1 MTELN
6 LLNKLSSFLLTTRNV
21 SIDDDFY
28 KCKAIYSAMDNNI
41 ADDYSD
47 EFDEVIRESNKL
59 SLRFDVTYKI
69 KDSDD
74 ILISSGTSQASFED
88 KVKNLKDNIY
98 WSSQSGNDALDN
110 EVIIEVV
117 IYKDSAINKDNVN
130 YIFDFNSFF
139 NDKNIAN
146 ELDFLFKLKEFNVN
160 KNIYFLLFDGD
171 FEFNTKSIHF
181 IKPSKHIDSND
192 SLIERG
198 SFINKRNKS
207 CHFTNDSEFKFTPC
221 DFYLLNE
228 CKVDRVKKI
237 FDRLLVVFSLVYLSD
252 YSDLNL
258 NKNEIIYKFK
268 GYRLI
273 NGAIDISNIENNS
286 EYVIFDIYSWVY
298 TDGNFIDKLGLARNI
313 ISLYIKGNDIM
324 TLPINALKSVE
335 SGYDIYLKENVK
347 QYIEIKNKISEFL
360 ISQSDKASEITKSM
374 FSSLKSSLWSIVTF
388 FVSVVLIRMVSSQ
401 SYTGIVTI
409 EILIITIVF
418 VFFSFLYLCLS
429 IKEVNEEKERLLNK
443 YDAIRNRY
451 KDLLNESDL
460 DNIIDTI
467 NLKQKDS
474 SYIEGRK
481 KDYRRTWIIFNLSVV
496 VVVLFLYFYMNHN
509 VIDSIVYFFSDFL
522 PAKISS
528 LLHNFCS
535 TQNTA

>member
-1 MTELN
+1 MIEL
-6 LLNKLSSFLLTTRNV
+6 
-21 SIDDDFY
+21 
-28 KCKAIYSAMDNNI
+28 
-41 ADDYSD
+41 
-47 EFDEVIRESNKL
+47 
-59 SLRFDVTYKI
+59 
-69 KDSDD
+69 
-74 ILISSGTSQASFED
+74 
-88 KVKNLKDNIY
+88 
-98 WSSQSGNDALDN
+98 
-110 EVIIEVV
+110 
-117 IYKDSAINKDNVN
+117 
-130 YIFDFNSFF
+130 
-139 NDKNIAN
+139 
-146 ELDFLFKLKEFNVN
+146 
-160 KNIYFLLFDGD
+160 
-171 FEFNTKSIHF
+171 
-181 IKPSKHIDSND
+181 
-192 SLIERG
+192 
-198 SFINKRNKS
+198 
-207 CHFTNDSEFKFTPC
+207 
-221 DFYLLNE
+221 
-228 CKVDRVKKI
+228 KKI

-418 VFFSFLYLCLS
+418 VFFF
-429 IKEVNEEKERLLNK
+429 
-443 YDAIRNRY
+443 
-451 KDLLNESDL
+451 
-460 DNIIDTI
+460 
-467 NLKQKDS
+467 
-474 SYIEGRK
+474 
-481 KDYRRTWIIFNLSVV
+481 IFILVP
-496 VVVLFLYFYMNHN
+496 FY
-509 VIDSIVYFFSDFL
+509 
-522 PAKISS
+522 
-528 LLHNFCS
+528 
-535 TQNTA
+535 